1 MEYSSSQ
8 DIGAHESRLK
18 AGSIPVGTISGRISM
33 GTIATIQARAGERNG
48 CIKVRFLGR
57 SYYPILN
64 KIVQAKKFTR
74 KNFGFSDYYI

>member
-8 DIGAHESRLK
+8 DIDAHKSRLK

-48 CIKVRFLGR
+48 CIKVRFLER
-57 SYYPILN
+57 SYNPILN
-64 KIVQAKKFTR
+64 KI
-74 KNFGFSDYYI
+74 S

>member
-18 AGSIPVGTISGRISM
+18 AGSIPVGTIIESGRIST

-57 SYYPILN
+57 
-64 KIVQAKKFTR
+64 
-74 KNFGFSDYYI
+74 